1 MVTYTAMSV
10 FIDGLRVSMIVNWLL
25 WMAIQVVKRVGV
37 KKKMEEEVE
46 MEGGRVERAEMLSQ
60 VDEYWEAL
68 MS

>member
-46 MEGGRVERAEMLSQ
+46 MEGGRVEKAEMLSQ